1 VLDDDRAV
9 LLHLPSARRVV
20 LSPEATAVWQ
30 EIVAAG
36 EVGVQASAITAALAP
51 RYAAEPTTIDADVRN
66 LLVELVDSGLVEA
79 VDPTTQATGSTG
91 STENTGSTGSTG
103 STENELPADA
113 AEAEQG

>member
-1 VLDDDRAV
+1 MLDDDRAV

-36 EVGVQASAITAALAP
+36 EVGVRASDITAALAP

-79 VDPTTQATGSTG
+79 VDPATQGV
-91 STENTGSTGSTG
+91 ENVESK
-103 STENELPADA
+103 LPADA
-113 AEAEQG
+113 AEAEKG